1 MSDSSNKDILAWMEI
16 YHYNISGLILLAM
29 VAIMYDSTLE
39 GAREILVLV
48 LLVAGVISIFWS
60 GILFYKQL
68 GVEKS
73 RSSQKVEQD

>member
-16 YHYNISGLILLAM
+16 YHYNISGLILLTM

-39 GAREILVLV
+39 GAREISVLV
-48 LLVAGVISIFWS
+48 LLVAGVISLGRS
-60 GILFYKQL
+60 VGLAYKQR

-73 RSSQKVEQD
+73 RSSQKS

>member
-1 MSDSSNKDILAWMEI
+1 MSDSSNKDVLAWMEI
-16 YHYNISGLILLAM
+16 YYYNISGFILLAT
-29 VAIMYDSTLE
+29 AGIMYDSTLE
-39 GAREILVLV
+39 GAREISAPV

-73 RSSQKVEQD
+73 RSSQKS

>member
-1 MSDSSNKDILAWMEI
+1 MSGPSNKDILAWMEI

-39 GAREILVLV
+39 GAREISVLA

-60 GILFYKQL
+60 GILLYKQL
-68 GVEKS
+68 GVEES
-73 RSSQKVEQD
+73 RSSQKS

>member
-16 YHYNISGLILLAM
+16 YYTSISGFIFLAT

-39 GAREILVLV
+39 GAREISVLV

-73 RSSQKVEQD
+73 RSSQKS

>member
-1 MSDSSNKDILAWMEI
+1 MSGPSNKDILAWMEI
-16 YHYNISGLILLAM
+16 YYYDISGFILLAT
-29 VAIMYDSTLE
+29 AGIMYDSTLE
-39 GAREILVLV
+39 GAREISVLV

-73 RSSQKVEQD
+73 RSSQKS

>member
-16 YHYNISGLILLAM
+16 YHYNISGLILLTM

-39 GAREILVLV
+39 GAREISVLA
-48 LLVAGVISIFWS
+48 LLVAGVISVFWS
-60 GILFYKQL
+60 GILFYKQR

-73 RSSQKVEQD
+73 RSSQKS

>member
-16 YHYNISGLILLAM
+16 YHYNISGLILLAT
-29 VAIMYDSTLE
+29 VGIMYDSTLE
-39 GAREILVLV
+39 GAREISVPV
-48 LLVAGVISIFWS
+48 LLVAGVISIFRS
-60 GILFYKQL
+60 GILSYKQR